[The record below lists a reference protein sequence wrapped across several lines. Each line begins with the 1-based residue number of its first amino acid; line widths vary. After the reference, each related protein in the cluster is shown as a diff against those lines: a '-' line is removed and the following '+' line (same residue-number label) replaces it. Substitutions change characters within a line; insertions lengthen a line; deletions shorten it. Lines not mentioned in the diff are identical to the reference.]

1 MNDMKHRLNGVKKN
15 KLIIFASIFA
25 IACISL
31 LSVGYAAN
39 SSSLAFDGSAF
50 ARAEGDVRITNV
62 NCAKPTSGSGTQGD
76 TSGNIFYPE
85 YTKDSINGGLRLN
98 SVVTSMVCNIEV
110 TNLSSY
116 NVLITNIEQIR
127 FTNPNMT
134 YSFENVV
141 VNETLIPAANKSVLK
156 LKIAFRSNIISQ
168 ISGLVET
175 IIENVLG
182 INLNVYFGFRF
193 SFYKIPQYTL
203 SVTATPEDAL
213 IVFEIEDQVVASGTG
228 HVSKLMD
235 SNKPIKYTV
244 SKKNYYTQTETIT
257 MTEDTTRTIELTHK
271 QDYELTINPTPS
283 NSLVTFKVNGEVVS
297 SGTGVQSYT
306 AVDETT
312 IEYTVSMFEY
322 YDKTGSF
329 TLDGKD
335 TTIDVSL
342 DLMPWIT
349 GTFTN
354 NDRKVATTKE
364 DVVYHPGKYLIE
376 MWGGKGG
383 QYFRAESKQTGYRGE
398 AGYIYA
404 IVDLEYNDKIF
415 FTLGGNG
422 RDGDYSGTARGGAN
436 GGGNGAATY
445 AGGGGGYSA
454 LAVGT
459 TTIDEANI
467 NSGNVLMI
475 VAGGGGAGGS
485 SLVAGKPG
493 DGGNGGTLTSAT
505 TTISIGTVFHGAD
518 GTLNGAKK
526 GRNGLGGTTTST
538 ANSNGGK
545 AGGLLLG
552 GAGNGNGGGGGAG
565 YYGGSGSAGP
575 GTLATNQPGGA
586 GGGSSFI
593 SSKATYS
600 NLPSTA
606 TSKLVATNPSSTGGA
621 IVITYLGKN

>member
-1 MNDMKHRLNGVKKN
+1 MKDMKHRLNGVKKN
-15 KLIIFASIFA
+15 KLIIFACIFA

-39 SSSLAFDGSAF
+39 SSTLAFDGSAF
-50 ARAEGDVRITNV
+50 ARAEGDVRITDV
-62 NCAKPTSGSGTQGD
+62 QCVKPSSGLDTQD

-98 SVVTSMVCNIEV
+98 STLTSMVCNIEV

-127 FTNPNMT
+127 FSNPNMN

-141 VNETLIPAANKSVLK
+141 VNETIIPAANKSVLK
-156 LKIAFRSNIISQ
+156 LKIAFRPNIISQ
-168 ISGLVET
+168 ILGLAET

-213 IVFEIEDQVVASGTG
+213 IVFEVEDQVVASGTG

-244 SKKNYYTQTETIT
+244 SKKNYYTQSETIT

-271 QDYELTINPTPS
+271 PDYELTINPTPS

-505 TTISIGTVFHGAD
+505 TTISIGNVFHGAD
-518 GTLNGAKK
+518 GTLNGAKE

-565 YYGGSGSAGP
+565 YYGGSGSGGA
-575 GTLATNQPGGA
+575 GTLSTNQPGGA

>member
-1 MNDMKHRLNGVKKN
+1 MKDMKHRLNGVKKN

-39 SSSLAFDGSAF
+39 SSTLAFDGSAF
-50 ARAEGDVRITNV
+50 ARAEGDVRITDV
-62 NCAKPTSGSGTQGD
+62 QCVKPSSGLDTQD

-98 SVVTSMVCNIEV
+98 STLTSMVCNIEV

-127 FTNPNMT
+127 FSNPNMN

-141 VNETLIPAANKSVLK
+141 VNETIIPAANKSVLK
-156 LKIAFRSNIISQ
+156 LKIAFRPNIISQ

-203 SVTATPEDAL
+203 SVTTTPEDAL
-213 IVFEIEDQVVASGTG
+213 IVFEVEDQVVASGTG

-271 QDYELTINPTPS
+271 PDYELTINPTPS

-505 TTISIGTVFHGAD
+505 TTISIGNVFHGAD
-518 GTLNGAKK
+518 GTLNGAKE

>member
-1 MNDMKHRLNGVKKN
+1 MKDMKHRLNGVKKN

-39 SSSLAFDGSAF
+39 SSTLAFDGSAF
-50 ARAEGDVRITNV
+50 ARAEGDVRITDV
-62 NCAKPTSGSGTQGD
+62 QCVKPSSGLDTQD

-98 SVVTSMVCNIEV
+98 STLTSMVCNIEV

-116 NVLITNIEQIR
+116 NVLITNIEKIR
-127 FTNPNMT
+127 FSNPNMN

-141 VNETLIPAANKSVLK
+141 VNETIIPAANKSVLK
-156 LKIAFRSNIISQ
+156 LKIAFRPNIISQ

-193 SFYKIPQYTL
+193 SFYKIAQYTL

-213 IVFEIEDQVVASGTG
+213 IVFEVGDQVVASGTG

-422 RDGDYSGTARGGAN
+422 RDGDLSGTARGGAN

-505 TTISIGTVFHGAD
+505 TTISIGNVFHGAD
-518 GTLNGAKK
+518 GTLNGAKE

-552 GAGNGNGGGGGAG
+552 GAGKGNGGGGGAG
-565 YYGGSGSAGP
+565 YYGGSGSGGA

>member
-1 MNDMKHRLNGVKKN
+1 MKDMKHRLNGVKKN

-39 SSSLAFDGSAF
+39 SSTLAFDGSAF
-50 ARAEGDVRITNV
+50 ARAEGDVRITDV
-62 NCAKPTSGSGTQGD
+62 QCVKPSSGLDTQD

-98 SVVTSMVCNIEV
+98 STLTSMVCNIEV

-127 FTNPNMT
+127 FSNPNMN

-141 VNETLIPAANKSVLK
+141 VNETIIPAANKSVLK
-156 LKIAFRSNIISQ
+156 LKIAFRPNIISQ

-203 SVTATPEDAL
+203 SVTTTPEDAL
-213 IVFEIEDQVVASGTG
+213 IVFEVEDQVVASGTG

-271 QDYELTINPTPS
+271 PDYELTINPTPS

-354 NDRKVATTKE
+354 TDRKVATTKE

-505 TTISIGTVFHGAD
+505 TTISIGNVFHGAD
-518 GTLNGAKK
+518 GTLNGAKE

-575 GTLATNQPGGA
+575 GTLSTNQPGGA

>member
-1 MNDMKHRLNGVKKN
+1 MKDMKHRLNGVKKN

-39 SSSLAFDGSAF
+39 SSTLAFDGSAF
-50 ARAEGDVRITNV
+50 ARAEGDVRITDV
-62 NCAKPTSGSGTQGD
+62 QCVKPSSGLDTQD

-98 SVVTSMVCNIEV
+98 STLTSMVCNIEV

-127 FTNPNMT
+127 FSNPNMN

-141 VNETLIPAANKSVLK
+141 VNETIIPAANKSVLK
-156 LKIAFRSNIISQ
+156 LKIAFRPNIISQ

-213 IVFEIEDQVVASGTG
+213 IVFEVEDQVVASGTG

-244 SKKNYYTQTETIT
+244 SKKNYYTQSETIT

-271 QDYELTINPTPS
+271 PDYELTINPTPS

-354 NDRKVATTKE
+354 TDRKVATTKE

-505 TTISIGTVFHGAD
+505 TTISIGNVFHGAD
-518 GTLNGAKK
+518 GTLNGAKE

-565 YYGGSGSAGP
+565 YYGGSGSGGA
-575 GTLATNQPGGA
+575 GTLSTNQPGGA

>member
-1 MNDMKHRLNGVKKN
+1 MKHRLNGVKKN

-39 SSSLAFDGSAF
+39 SSTLAFDGSAF
-50 ARAEGDVRITNV
+50 ARAEGDVRITDV
-62 NCAKPTSGSGTQGD
+62 QCVKPSSGLDTQD

-98 SVVTSMVCNIEV
+98 STLTSMVCNIEV

-116 NVLITNIEQIR
+116 NVLITNIEKIR
-127 FTNPNMT
+127 FSNPNMN

-141 VNETLIPAANKSVLK
+141 VNETIIPAANKSVLK
-156 LKIAFRSNIISQ
+156 LKIAFRPNIISQ
-168 ISGLVET
+168 ILGLAEN

-182 INLNVYFGFRF
+182 IQLNVYFGFRF
-193 SFYKIPQYTL
+193 SFYKIAQYTL